1 MTKTCAGAARRPW
14 ANFTMIATPGN
25 LYIVSAPSGAGKT
38 SLVKALLQSG
48 VDLSLSVSYTT
59 RPSRPE
65 EVDGR
70 DYHFVSREGFEK
82 KLKQGEF
89 LESAHVYGNFYG
101 TSKKWINEALD
112 AGRDILLEIDSQGA
126 RQVRE
131 VFPASVAIFVLPPSL
146 EVLEARLRNR
156 AQDSLEV
163 ISQRLA
169 SARGEISHVG
179 DYDYVILNDRLD
191 RALEDLKCIVQAER
205 LRVEQQ
211 LVRHHSLLA
220 QLG

>member
-1 MTKTCAGAARRPW
+1 
-14 ANFTMIATPGN
+14 MIATPGN
-25 LYIVSAPSGAGKT
+25 LYIISAPSGAGKT

-59 RPSRPE
+59 RAARPE

-70 DYHFVSREGFEK
+70 DYHFVSREGFEQR
-82 KLKQGEF
+82 LKQGEF
-89 LESAHVYGNFYG
+89 LESAQVYGNFYG
-101 TSKKWINEALD
+101 TSKTWINDALG
-112 AGRDILLEIDSQGA
+112 AGRDILLEIDSEGA

-131 VFPASVAIFVLPPSL
+131 VFPTSVSIFVLPPSL

-169 SARGEISHVG
+169 SARDEICHVG
-179 DYDYVILNDRLD
+179 EYDYVILNDRLD
-191 RALEDLKCIVQAER
+191 RALEDLKCVVQAER
-205 LRVEQQ
+205 LRVEKQ
-211 LVRHHSLLA
+211 LARHHSLLA

>member
-1 MTKTCAGAARRPW
+1 
-14 ANFTMIATPGN
+14 MIATPGN

-59 RPSRPE
+59 RPARPE

-70 DYHFVSREGFEK
+70 DYHFVSRQGFEQR
-82 KLKQGEF
+82 LKQGEF
-89 LESAHVYGNFYG
+89 LESAQVYGNFYG

-126 RQVRE
+126 RQVRD

-169 SARGEISHVG
+169 SARDEISHVG
-179 DYDYVILNDRLD
+179 EYDYVILNDRLD

-205 LRVEQQ
+205 LRVEKQ

>member
-1 MTKTCAGAARRPW
+1 
-14 ANFTMIATPGN
+14 MIATPGN

-38 SLVKALLQSG
+38 SLVKALLQNG

-59 RPSRPE
+59 RPARPG

-70 DYHFVSREGFEK
+70 DYHFVSREGFEQR
-82 KLKQGEF
+82 LKQGEF
-89 LESAHVYGNFYG
+89 LESAQVYGNFYG
-101 TSKKWINEALD
+101 TSKKWINEALG

-169 SARGEISHVG
+169 SAREEISHVG
-179 DYDYVILNDRLD
+179 EYDYVILNDRID

-205 LRVEQQ
+205 LRVEKQ

>member
-1 MTKTCAGAARRPW
+1 M
-14 ANFTMIATPGN
+14 
-25 LYIVSAPSGAGKT
+25 
-38 SLVKALLQSG
+38 
-48 VDLSLSVSYTT
+48 
-59 RPSRPE
+59 
-65 EVDGR
+65 
-70 DYHFVSREGFEK
+70 
-82 KLKQGEF
+82 
-89 LESAHVYGNFYG
+89 
-101 TSKKWINEALD
+101 D

-191 RALEDLKCIVQAER
+191 RALEDLKCIVHAER
-205 LRVEQQ
+205 LRVEKQ